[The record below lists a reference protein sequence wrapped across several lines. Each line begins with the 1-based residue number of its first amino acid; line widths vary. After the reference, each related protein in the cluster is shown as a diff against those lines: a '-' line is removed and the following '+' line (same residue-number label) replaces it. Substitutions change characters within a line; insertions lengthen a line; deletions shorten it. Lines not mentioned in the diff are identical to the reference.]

1 MGGREKLTTAN
12 AGEDEEQQNFFHLI
26 FFLIGG

>member
-12 AGEDEEQQNFFHLI
+12 TGEDEDQQNFFHLI